1 MKAWQVTEWCE
12 PEQMKLAE
20 VSRPEPKTGELLIK
34 VHAAALNFFDALQ
47 IQGKYQTKAPLPF
60 TPGAEIAGTVESM
73 GDGVTGFSVGD
84 RVLASP
90 KSGGY
95 AEYATA
101 PAAKTFHI
109 PASMTFEEA
118 SAMLIIYQTSY
129 FALKARAAITAGEW
143 LLVHAAAGGVGSSA
157 VQIGKAWGA
166 RVIATAGSVDKLDFC
181 LKQGAEHALNYLEPD
196 WVDRVKEITGGHG
209 ADVIYDPVGGDIFD
223 LSSKCIASEGR
234 LLVIGF
240 AGGRIP
246 SIAANRILLKNI
258 SVVGCFWG
266 GYLEHHKEYLAQS
279 QADLFRMYE
288 MGQIKPV
295 VSQTFP
301 LSEAVAALRALT
313 GRKTV
318 GKVVLTV
325 S

>member
-1 MKAWQVTEWCE
+1 MKAWQVKEWCE
-12 PEQMKLAE
+12 PEQMTWSEIPRPAPKAGE
-20 VSRPEPKTGELLIK
+20 VLIR
-34 VHAAALNFFDALQ
+34 VRAAALNFFDALM
-47 IQGKYQTKAPLPF
+47 IQGKYQTKPPLPF
-60 TPGAEIAGTVESM
+60 TPGSEIAGIIETL
-73 GDGVTGFSVGD
+73 GDGVTEFSIGD
-84 RVLASP
+84 RVLASC
-90 KSGGY
+90 STGGY
-95 AEYATA
+95 AEYTTA
-101 PAAKTFHI
+101 PAPKTFRI
-109 PASMTFEEA
+109 PESMSFEEA

-129 FALKARAAITAGEW
+129 FALKTRAAIKSGEW

-166 RVIATAGSVDKLDFC
+166 RVIATAGSADKLDFC
-181 LKQGAEHALNYLEPD
+181 LKQGAEHALNYSQPD
-196 WVDRVKEITGGHG
+196 WVDRVKEITRGHG
-209 ADVIYDPVGGDIFD
+209 ADVIYDPIGGDIFD

-246 SIAANRILLKNI
+246 SIAANRILLKNM

-266 GYLEHHKEYLAQS
+266 GYLEHHREYLAES
-279 QADLFRMYE
+279 QTDLFRMYE

-295 VSQTFP
+295 VSQVYS
-301 LSEAVAALRALT
+301 LSDALAALKALT
-313 GRKTV
+313 GRKTT